1 MKKFLLLL
9 ATFLSVAVI
18 YSCKKDIETPKPEIS
33 LKQTSVEADA
43 KGGDIII
50 EYTIEN
56 PAAGASVEIKCDQD
70 WITDIFNNGEES
82 KFIFNVKPNLEKE
95 NRTAQI
101 IVSYPEAEDACL
113 TLIQKGT
120 DPSDVPFEI
129 VIDKTTNASITASVY
144 PKDKEMTYLMMLT
157 TKERYDNLG
166 SDENN
171 FQDDMNYYKE
181 LADKEG
187 MSLKDFLLENDIL
200 EKGDVTGYTIDNLEP
215 GSEYYVYAYGLSE
228 NLERTTEIIKAQ
240 ANTPEV
246 EMTDNTF
253 EINYDII
260 NTTVN
265 GTVVP
270 SDKNAYSF
278 TSYVK
283 KDSMKE
289 MFECNTIEEYAYKYI
304 ETEIGFNQIFYG
316 MDLKNAVKNAT
327 FTGDYKFEYDLEAE
341 TEYYLFAGSVTEE
354 GFVNSEIKSIEITS
368 GKAALSE
375 NILDISVARAGIVS
389 VDLNI
394 NTTNDDDYG
403 VKIFPKSE
411 IEGMDND
418 ALSAHI
424 LKVRNFGM
432 YKGDS
437 KVILAGLTP
446 ETDYCAVAFG
456 FNLNANFITTQVWKA
471 EFSTV
476 KGEDVKNVDFDFS
489 FTDITPHSAIMNLT
503 VNPDNA
509 MYLWGIIDNTVDPA
523 GIIDQINSD
532 CETSIEFGWAKDK
545 KEYMFSKA
553 HNGSIEGY
561 IIKDLMEEGEY
572 RVYAIGLSF
581 ETGEFVTDVIVS
593 EPFKTT
599 ATPLADIDIKVVHDK
614 YFNGDE
620 LAAMYPEECGGALGY
635 LILPLDVVISG
646 DVPAA
651 DFRFHVHTGNV
662 MDKETYSD
670 GYIKDFLNDYGK
682 NISHREFAMIGEKE
696 YTIVAYA
703 WDAEGN
709 HSPVYRELIKLS
721 YDGTSPAEEYEI
733 PESTGKKF
741 QTSSKSDIKKTF
753 RVISNDNP
761 IVYSESIATVNN
773 VKTEKAKDI
782 KKPSMDK
789 KIKL

>member
-56 PAAGASVEIKCDQD
+56 PIAGASVEIKCDQD
-70 WITDIFNNGEES
+70 WIADIFNNGEES

-113 TLIQKGT
+113 TLLQKGT

-129 VIDKTTNASITASVY
+129 VIDKATNASITASVY

-181 LADKEG
+181 MADEAG
-187 MSLKDFLLENDIL
+187 MSLRDFLLENDIL

-240 ANTPEV
+240 ADTPEV

-253 EINYDII
+253 DFNYEMV
-260 NTTVN
+260 NTVIS
-265 GTVVP
+265 GTIVP
-270 SDKNAYSF
+270 SDKSAFYF
-278 TSYVK
+278 TSYVSK
-283 KDSMKE
+283 ENMKNLYE
-289 MFECNTIEEYAYKYI
+289 IETIEEFAYNYI
-304 ETEIGFNQIFYG
+304 ATEIGFNQLYYG
-316 MDLKNAVKNAT
+316 MSLSDAVKYAT
-327 FTGDYKFEYDLEAE
+327 ITGDSEFEYTLEAE
-341 TEYYLFAGSVTEE
+341 TEYYLFAASVTEE

-368 GKAALSE
+368 GKAAPSD
-375 NILDISVARAGIVS
+375 NILEVSIARAGMVS
-389 VDLNI
+389 VDMDITATN
-394 NTTNDDDYG
+394 NDDYA
-403 VKIFPKSE
+403 VKVFPKSE

-418 ALSAHI
+418 ALTAHI

-432 YKGDS
+432 YKGNS
-437 KVILAGLTP
+437 KVIVGGLTP
-446 ETDYCAVAFG
+446 ESDYYALAFG
-456 FNLNANFITTQVWKA
+456 FDLNANAITTQIWKT
-471 EFSTV
+471 EFRTV

-489 FTDITPHSAIMNLT
+489 FSDITPHSAIMNLT

-509 MYLWGIIDNTVDPA
+509 MYLWGVIDNTVDPA
-523 GIIDQINSD
+523 GIIDGINAD
-532 CETSIEFGWAKDK
+532 CESYINYGLVKDRR
-545 KEYMFSKA
+545 EYMLSKA

-581 ETGEFVTDVIVS
+581 ETGEFVTDAILS

-599 ATPLADIDIKVVHDK
+599 ATPLADIEIKVRHDK

-635 LILPLDVVISG
+635 LILPLDVEISG
-646 DVPAA
+646 GTPAE
-651 DFRFHVHTGNV
+651 DFRFHIHTGNI
-662 MDKETYSD
+662 MDKEAYSD
-670 GYIKDFLNDYGK
+670 GYVKDFLNDYG
-682 NISHREFAMIGEKE
+682 NNDRHNEYAMIGEKE
-696 YTIVAYA
+696 YTIIAYA

-741 QTSSKSDIKKTF
+741 QSSSKTDIKKIF

-782 KKPSMDK
+782 KKHSMDK